1 VEFQVGYRDTLN
13 ELSKTGAYKGA
24 GNKRMSKGMKIT
36 SPGVHALEFD
46 CTVPDFID
54 IEGLVEAAKENANRE
69 DQLQN

>member
-1 VEFQVGYRDTLN
+1 
-13 ELSKTGAYKGA
+13 
-24 GNKRMSKGMKIT
+24 MSKGMKIT

-69 DQLQN
+69 DQLQG